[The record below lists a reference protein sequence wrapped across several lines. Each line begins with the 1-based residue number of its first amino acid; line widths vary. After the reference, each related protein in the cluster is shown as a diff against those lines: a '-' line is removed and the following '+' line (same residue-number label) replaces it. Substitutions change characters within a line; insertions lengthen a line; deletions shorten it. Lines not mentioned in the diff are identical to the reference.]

1 MKNIFSHLKENIS
14 RSNNHRVV
22 MGISVFI
29 LIALILCQLRTCLPS
44 SKVLHLGIFSGS
56 NWDVPESSTYEVV
69 DEVIARFEESHP
81 GMKVEYTSGIVKD
94 DYSTWLSDQIVRGS
108 LPGVF
113 MILDEDFNMLASL
126 GALKDLD
133 SYISKDPT
141 VDLADYYE
149 NAWLAG
155 QYESDQYALPYQSNL
170 RLMFVNTTLLEKEN
184 IPLPDWDWTLD
195 DFAKICE
202 QVTRDTDND
211 GMVDQCGFANYTWE
225 DMIQAYGIQIFEGN
239 GTKANINNDS
249 VRQALRNMQE
259 LREYDQA
266 FYPFTDTT
274 GFDSGKV
281 AFAPMSYAE
290 YKTYNPYPWKVRKYS
305 SFNWSV
311 LPMPASQSG
320 GSSANLDSLMMG
332 ISSTTDHPNEAWQL
346 LKLFVQDEETQQSV
360 VDKTGGLSPLRNF
373 SDSTNQFE
381 EQEAAQDLAG
391 LLDYAI
397 ENSTCKVRFK
407 KYEDAMDLL
416 DNSMNEIMNGNGDIS
431 LQLLELERRINDYL
445 RN

>member
-1 MKNIFSHLKENIS
+1 M
-14 RSNNHRVV
+14 
-22 MGISVFI
+22 
-29 LIALILCQLRTCLPS
+29 
-44 SKVLHLGIFSGS
+44 
-56 NWDVPESSTYEVV
+56 
-69 DEVIARFEESHP
+69 
-81 GMKVEYTSGIVKD
+81 
-94 DYSTWLSDQIVRGS
+94 
-108 LPGVF
+108 
-113 MILDEDFNMLASL
+113 
-126 GALKDLD
+126 
-133 SYISKDPT
+133 
-141 VDLADYYE
+141 
-149 NAWLAG
+149 
-155 QYESDQYALPYQSNL
+155 
-170 RLMFVNTTLLEKEN
+170 
-184 IPLPDWDWTLD
+184 
-195 DFAKICE
+195 
-202 QVTRDTDND
+202 TRDTDND
-211 GMVDQCGFANYTWE
+211 GTVDQCGFANYTWE
-225 DMIQAYGIQIFEGN
+225 DMIQAYGIQIFGGN

-373 SDSTNQFE
+373 SDPTNQFE
-381 EQEAAQDLAG
+381 EQEAEQDLAG

-416 DNSMNEIMNGNGDIS
+416 DNSMNEIMNGNGDIG